1 MFAQMNIA
9 QVTAEVKSYPW
20 RRILMPTVVML
31 LVVGLGKAVQVNIN
45 DPQKFPVTSVD
56 VKGNFTYL
64 NRQEVVSEV
73 SAASQ
78 QGFFQLDLD
87 RLIASLEA
95 LPWVKT
101 AAVRR
106 YWPDSLSVEIVEQQ
120 PFAFWGDNGLV
131 SIEGQAFFPDMT
143 PFRHAKLATLAGP
156 ENTAGEMT
164 RVFRQLTDSL
174 ASHQLQVAHL
184 KLSKRK
190 AWEVELSNG
199 LLLKLGR
206 DDPLERVQRLMW
218 VYESSVAS
226 KERDIEYIDLRYPN
240 GFAVQ
245 WRTGLVTKRD

>member
-31 LVVGLGKAVQVNIN
+31 VVVGLGKAVQVNIN

-56 VKGNFTYL
+56 VKGSFTYL
-64 NRQEVVSEV
+64 NRQEVVNVV

-87 RLIASLEA
+87 RLIASIEA

-106 YWPDSLSVEIVEQQ
+106 HWPDSLSVEIVEQQ
-120 PFAFWGDNGLV
+120 PFAFWGDKGLV
-131 SIEGQAFFPDMT
+131 SVDGQAFFPDMA
-143 PFRHAKLATLAGP
+143 PFRHAKLATLTGP
-156 ENTAGEMT
+156 KNTAGEMT
-164 RVFRQLTDSL
+164 SVFGQLTEVL
-174 ASHQLQVAHL
+174 ASHQLQIAHL
-184 KLSKRK
+184 QLSKRK

-206 DDPLERVQRLMW
+206 DNPLERVKRLMW
-218 VYESSVAS
+218 VYANSVAQE
-226 KERDIEYIDLRYPN
+226 ERDIEYVDLRYPN